1 MRLPRLLKRRSG
13 DATLGVARVAPL
25 KVACA
30 AWYLGQ
36 GAFGECAKEKRP
48 NSQKPQ
54 LKYLTTGMP
63 AKPAGKLIA
72 TWRRRRA
79 RVLGFGVGIVQGYA
93 TPGQIGFADRSGYTA
108 IGVCN
113 LGARRPRMDSS
124 FLLSA
129 SPSRS
134 KRQRGSKKLASLP

>member
-1 MRLPRLLKRRSG
+1 
-13 DATLGVARVAPL
+13 
-25 KVACA
+25 
-30 AWYLGQ
+30 
-36 GAFGECAKEKRP
+36 
-48 NSQKPQ
+48 
-54 LKYLTTGMP
+54 MP

-79 RVLGFGVGIVQGYA
+79 RVLGFGVGIVQGYG

-113 LGARRPRMDSS
+113 LGARRPRMHRS
-124 FLLSA
+124 FLLSE

-134 KRQRGSKKLASLP
+134 KRQRGFEEVGQLTLRG